1 MNKGNISTQ
10 YDEHRKL
17 ATHLESIYFE
27 IEKLAKKKPSDRLSP
42 LIVKKINHIIVIIRD
57 QVTGDVFLDAIE
69 TLPIEGEQVR
79 FDEALI
85 ILAEL
90 RSIMDRQ
97 WNSVEFKSYRRD
109 INVLHENQTMR

>member
-1 MNKGNISTQ
+1 MSKVNISEQ
-10 YDEHRKL
+10 YVEHRKL

-42 LIVKKINHIIVIIRD
+42 LIVKKINHLIVIVRV
-57 QVTGDVFLDAIE
+57 QVIGDVFLDAIE
-69 TLPIEGEQVR
+69 TLPVEGEQVR
-79 FDEALI
+79 FDEALV

-97 WNSVEFKSYRRD
+97 WNSDEYKKYRSNNKLQYD
-109 INVLHENQTMR
+109 HQTMR